1 MMQGET
7 VEGIILRMT
16 PIEGDHTI
24 KTDSSAVN
32 PNYLKGVEYR
42 ENCGNCIV
50 AYELRRRGF
59 DVEANPRRFMSV
71 KDWETMFEEFKPLK
85 PTSSDKAGIIDELIR
100 EISSWGEGAR
110 GTVFGEWD
118 GRDIGHFFS
127 FEVYKGKVMFI
138 DSQKGKDDCIGY
150 LNKMKP
156 SSIIYGR
163 LDNLKPSENSKN
175 TIINR
180 SAKT

>member
-1 MMQGET
+1 MMKRIKGN
-7 VEGIILRMT
+7 
-16 PIEGDHTI
+16 HTI
-24 KTDSSAVN
+24 QMDSGAVN
-32 PNYLKGVEYR
+32 PNYLKSVEYR
-42 ENCGNCIV
+42 ENCGNCIA

-59 DVEANPRRFMSV
+59 DVEANPLRFMSV
-71 KDWETMFEEFKPLK
+71 KDWESMFEDFKPLK
-85 PTSSDKAGIIDELIR
+85 PASSDKARVVDELVR
-100 EISSWGEGAR
+100 EIGSWGEGAR

-127 FEVYKGKVMFI
+127 FEVCNGEVMFI

-163 LDNLKPSENSKN
+163 LDNLKPSEKSKN
-175 TIINR
+175 TVINR
-180 SAKT
+180 RAET